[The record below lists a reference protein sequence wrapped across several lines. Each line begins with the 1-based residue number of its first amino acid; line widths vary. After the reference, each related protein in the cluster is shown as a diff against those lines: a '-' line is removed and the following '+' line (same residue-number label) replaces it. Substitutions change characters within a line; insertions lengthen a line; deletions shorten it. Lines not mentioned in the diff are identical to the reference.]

1 MRKDARMVFLVDPQS
16 GVPIFRQLM
25 DQVKLSVATGT
36 ARPGDEMP
44 SIRSLAVSLGVNP
57 MTISKAYS
65 LLEHDGVLERRPGL
79 TLVVAATAPDQLQ
92 VRRLEQLEARL
103 KPAAVLARRLHVSAD
118 DAIALFR
125 RLLHADG
132 HKE

>member
-1 MRKDARMVFLVDPQS
+1 MVFLVDPQS

-36 ARPGDEMP
+36 AGPGDEMP

-65 LLEHDGVLERRPGL
+65 LLERDGVLERRPGL

-92 VRRLEQLEARL
+92 VRKLEQLEARL
-103 KPAAVLARRLHVSAD
+103 KPVAVLVRRLHVSAD

-125 RLLHADG
+125 RLLHGDG

>member
-1 MRKDARMVFLVDPQS
+1 MVFLVDPQS

-25 DQVKLSVATGT
+25 DQVKLSVATGV

-65 LLEHDGVLERRPGL
+65 LLERDGVLERRPGL

-92 VRRLEQLEARL
+92 VRKLEQLEARL

-125 RLLHADG
+125 RLLHAGG

>member
-1 MRKDARMVFLVDPQS
+1 MVFLVDPQS

-65 LLEHDGVLERRPGL
+65 LLERDGVLERRPGL

-92 VRRLEQLEARL
+92 VRKLEQLEARL
-103 KPAAVLARRLHVSAD
+103 KPVAVLARRLHVSAD

-132 HKE
+132 RKE